1 MAKLQFNSYRDL
13 LANKNF
19 LLFWSGFTLSSIGDS
34 LTRVALTWFVFE
46 QTKSPQA
53 LGILTMAYTAPILIG
68 GFVAGP
74 LLDRFSPRRV
84 MIADNLIRGI
94 SFAALPVLQ
103 ALGLLEIW
111 HVYLFAAIYG
121 SLMMISLAGGPALI
135 PSLVRKDQL
144 ETANALETLSFTLSN
159 VIGPPLAGLLI
170 VWAGVANVVI
180 FDAVSYFIFAFLLLG
195 MSVRKVDPAGA
206 VRQNASFRLMSAV
219 HLMMGDKILLS
230 TTLMFMAFNV
240 GLGALTVFLP
250 LVSDR
255 IAPGSA
261 EMFGLLLGALAL
273 GEVISAWLA
282 GSLHLKL
289 GLGIRI
295 ALAQV
300 LSGLSLALL
309 ILESSFWA
317 VATGLFLLGFF
328 SAPLTIW
335 AQTLRMQIIPVEL
348 RGRTFALLRTLM
360 QGATPLGGA
369 LAGFL
374 LPVIGMPMMIGLSS
388 LVIAA
393 PGLAGLQVTELKQ
406 AGLESSG
413 LPVGD
418 GGIELS

>member
-1 MAKLQFNSYRDL
+1 MAKLQFHSYRDIFR
-13 LANKNF
+13 NRNF

-34 LTRVALTWFVFE
+34 LTRVALTWLVFE
-46 QTKSPQA
+46 ETKSARA
-53 LGILTMAYTAPILIG
+53 LGMLTIAYTAPILIG
-68 GFVAGP
+68 GFAAGP

-84 MIADNLIRGI
+84 MILDNLIRGI
-94 SFAALPVLQ
+94 SFAALPILH
-103 ALGLLEIW
+103 AFGRLEIW
-111 HVYLFAAIYG
+111 HVYGFAAIYG
-121 SLMMISLAGGPALI
+121 SLMMISLAGGPTLI

-170 VWAGVANVVI
+170 VWIGTTNVVTI
-180 FDAVSYFIFAFLLLG
+180 DALSYFLFAFALLG
-195 MSVRKVDPAGA
+195 MSVKQIGHPGPEGERG
-206 VRQNASFRLMSAV
+206 SFGLTSAIRLMI
-219 HLMMGDKILLS
+219 GNKILLS
-230 TTLMFMAFNV
+230 TTLMFMAFNI

-255 IAPGSA
+255 IAPGSSQV
-261 EMFGLLLGALAL
+261 FGVLLGALAL

-282 GSLHLKL
+282 GSLNLKM
-289 GLGIRI
+289 GLGMRI
-295 ALAQV
+295 ALAQT

-309 ILESSFWA
+309 LRG
-317 VATGLFLLGFF
+317 ATLGIVMSGLFLLGFF

-374 LPVIGMPMMIGLSS
+374 LPVLGMQLIIGLSS
-388 LVIAA
+388 LVIGA
-393 PGLAGLQVTELKQ
+393 PGLVGMQTGELRR
-406 AGLESSG
+406 AEGETAL
-413 LPVGD
+413 
-418 GGIELS
+418 